1 MKPKQI
7 LTFLKHLVFIPK
19 CAICDELLSPIPP
32 REDGATHGKICFC
45 KSCTE
50 KWEKAKVEMCP
61 SCYNISG
68 KCTCTPDFFFKFQ
81 PDIPSLCYYTSN
93 TEDPASKV
101 IITMK
106 RQNHTQL
113 FEFITEE
120 LGIKLSS
127 TLDKMGIDGKDCI
140 FTWIP
145 RKSKAIRE
153 SGFDQGRLLAR
164 GLSSYFGAE
173 CMPLFLRIG
182 GKEQK
187 KLDKRL
193 RKRNAD
199 LHIKL
204 NENMKGFPKN
214 FKETDLPSF
223 IEGKNIIIVDDVLT
237 SGATLRRGV
246 ELLLPLRPANTVVSC
261 VAKSVKNDK
270 RLKN

>member
-7 LTFLKHLVFIPK
+7 LTFLKHLIFIPR

-32 REDGATHGKICFC
+32 RLDGSTHGKICLC
-45 KSCTE
+45 KSCIK

-68 KCTCTPDFFFKFQ
+68 KCTCTPDFFFKYQ
-81 PDIPSLCYYTSN
+81 PDIPSLCFYTTDSDN
-93 TEDPASKV
+93 PASRV

-120 LGIKLSS
+120 LGAKLAT
-127 TLDKMGIDGKDCI
+127 TLDKMGIDGKNCI

-153 SGFDQGRLLAR
+153 SGFDQGRLISKGLA
-164 GLSSYFGAE
+164 SYFDAK
-173 CMPLFLRIG
+173 CLPLFVRIG

-187 KLDKRL
+187 KLDRSKR
-193 RKRNAD
+193 KKNAD

-204 NENMKGFPKN
+204 NEMMKGFPLN
-214 FKETDLPSF
+214 SKETELSSF
-223 IEGKNIIIVDDVLT
+223 VEGKNIIIVDDVLT

-246 ELLLPLRPANTVVSC
+246 ELLIPLHPSNTVVAC
-261 VAKSVKNDK
+261 VAKSARNDK
-270 RLKN
+270 KPKN

>member
-1 MKPKQI
+1 MKKMFYKGI
-7 LTFLKHLVFIPK
+7 SFDDYVNNVSEYNSYL
-19 CAICDELLSPIPP
+19 
-32 REDGATHGKICFC
+32 
-45 KSCTE
+45 
-50 KWEKAKVEMCP
+50 VEMCP

-68 KCTCTPDFFFKFQ
+68 KCTCTPDFFFKYQ
-81 PDIPSLCYYTSN
+81 PDIPSLCFYTTDSDN
-93 TEDPASKV
+93 PASKL

-120 LGIKLSS
+120 LGAKLSS

-145 RKSKAIRE
+145 RKSKATKE
-153 SGFDQGRLLAR
+153 SGFDQGRLLSK
-164 GLSSYFGAE
+164 GLASYFDAK
-173 CMPLFLRIG
+173 CLPLFVRIG

-187 KLDKRL
+187 KLDRSKR
-193 RKRNAD
+193 KKNAD
-199 LHIKL
+199 MHIKL
-204 NENMKGFPKN
+204 NETLKGFPLN
-214 FKETDLPSF
+214 SKETELSSF

-246 ELLLPLRPANTVVSC
+246 ELLIHLHPSNTVVAC

-270 RLKN
+270 KPKN

>member
-1 MKPKQI
+1 MKPKKI
-7 LTFLKHLVFIPK
+7 LTLLKHLIFIPR

-32 REDGATHGKICFC
+32 RSDGSTHGKICLC
-45 KSCTE
+45 KSCIK

-61 SCYNISG
+61 YCYNISG
-68 KCTCTPDFFFKFQ
+68 KCTCTPDFFFKYQ
-81 PDIPSLCYYTSN
+81 PDIPSLCYYTSDS
-93 TEDPASKV
+93 EDPASKV

-106 RQNHTQL
+106 RQNHTKL
-113 FEFITEE
+113 FEFIAEE
-120 LGIKLSS
+120 LGERLSS
-127 TLDKMGIDGKDCI
+127 TLDKMGIDGKDCV

-145 RKSKAIRE
+145 RKNNAIRE

-164 GLSSYFGAE
+164 GLASYFGSE
-173 CMPLFLRIG
+173 CIPLFVRVG

-187 KLDKRL
+187 KLDR
-193 RKRNAD
+193 RKRKKNAD

-204 NENMKGFPKN
+204 NGAMKGFPLK
-214 FKETDLPSF
+214 FKETELSSF

-246 ELLLPLRPANTVVSC
+246 ELLIPMRPANTVVTC

>member
-1 MKPKQI
+1 MNV
-7 LTFLKHLVFIPK
+7 TFFPLGVVDANCCVL
-19 CAICDELLSPIPP
+19 
-32 REDGATHGKICFC
+32 
-45 KSCTE
+45 CTE
-50 KWEKAKVEMCP
+50 DKQGAVIDP
-61 SCYNISG
+61 GSYNAV
-68 KCTCTPDFFFKFQ
+68 
-81 PDIPSLCYYTSN
+81 L
-93 TEDPASKV
+93 E
-101 IITMK
+101 
-106 RQNHTQL
+106 
-113 FEFITEE
+113 
-120 LGIKLSS
+120 
-127 TLDKMGIDGKDCI
+127 
-140 FTWIP
+140 
-145 RKSKAIRE
+145 KAIRE

-173 CMPLFLRIG
+173 CVPLFLRVG
-182 GKEQK
+182 GKDQK
-187 KLDKRL
+187 KLDR
-193 RKRNAD
+193 RKRKKNAD